1 MYIVISGATTQD
13 RNTSINENRNNSI
26 LKINSDISKEGRKSE
41 TTTKRKID
49 RKNKNKNSIFKKL
62 KISHI
67 SNYNK

>member
-62 KISHI
+62 KINHI

>member
-1 MYIVISGATTQD
+1 MYIVIPGAITQD

-49 RKNKNKNSIFKKL
+49 GKNRKIKSIF
-62 KISHI
+62 
-67 SNYNK
+67 

>member
-1 MYIVISGATTQD
+1 MISGATTQD

-62 KISHI
+62 KINHI

>member
-41 TTTKRKID
+41 TTTKRKN
-49 RKNKNKNSIFKKL
+49 R
-62 KISHI
+62 
-67 SNYNK
+67 